1 MKKFTLLTVAGI
13 TALSLQAVQASQFSY
28 LYKDQRIMS
37 MGGANVAAG
46 GYSTSIF
53 SNPAG
58 IAKVSN
64 EHGMVVELIGFQVG
78 GSDGA
83 QDVITDLNDAIED
96 ENSDEQDILD
106 VLEEYSGELVH
117 IDISNYSSM
126 TNNHG
131 NFAWSLGLLSAADIN
146 LTPHANNADGL
157 LDVQARAY
165 GGVTSAFSADFKPFE
180 SGTMSVGI
188 GLKFIAQQS
197 YEGALTPSDLLDY
210 DNIGD
215 NLQDKLED
223 DGSAFSGDLGL
234 IYQFDSTYM
243 KPSFGISVLNIGEL
257 NFNDSYGSQPMT
269 VNVGMAIEP
278 ELIFAK
284 KTIVALDYVDLF
296 NENKNRYYDSGTG
309 DELAYTETEDT
320 DVVKRIRFGISS
332 MIYDNSWSSLS
343 LAAGLYQGT
352 YTAGFNFT
360 ASIWQLGF
368 STYEEQLGPQYGDD
382 SDRRFNLSTGFMW

>member
-1 MKKFTLLTVAGI
+1 MNKLTLLTAAAI
-13 TALSLQAVQASQFSY
+13 SSLTLQAVQASQFSY

-37 MGGANVAAG
+37 MGGANVASG
-46 GYSTSIF
+46 GYSSSIF

-64 EHGMVVELIGFQVG
+64 EHGMVVELLGLQAG

-83 QDVITDLNDAIED
+83 QDVVSDLNDAIESENED
-96 ENSDEQDILD
+96 EILA
-106 VLEEYSGELVH
+106 VLEDYSGQLTH
-117 IDISNYSSM
+117 FDLSNYSSI

-146 LTPHANNADGL
+146 LTPHANSVNGNGL

-165 GGVTSAFSADFKPFE
+165 GGLTSAFSVDFKPFQ
-180 SGTMSVGI
+180 SGRLSVGL
-188 GLKFIAQQS
+188 GLKFIAQES
-197 YEGALTPSDLLDY
+197 YEGALTPEDLVDF
-210 DNIGD
+210 DNIAD
-215 NLQDKLED
+215 NLEDKLQD
-223 DGSAFSGDLGL
+223 DGSAFSGDLGF
-234 IYQFDSTYM
+234 IYQFDETYM
-243 KPSFGISVLNIGEL
+243 KPSIGLSVLNIGEL
-257 NFNDSYGSQPMT
+257 NFDDSYGSQPMT
-269 VNVGMAIEP
+269 VNVGVSIEP

-296 NENKNRYYDSGTG
+296 NENKNRYYDTG
-309 DELAYTETEDT
+309 DGESTVYTETEDT
-320 DVVKRIRFGISS
+320 DVVKRIRFGVSS
-332 MIYDNSWSSLS
+332 LIYDNSWSSLS

-360 ASIWQLGF
+360 ASIWQIGF

-382 SDRRFNLSTGFMW
+382 SDRRYNLSTGFMW